1 LALYLTLTLS
11 ACGEGTGE
19 VQAARDLLVGAQQIA
34 LVFTEHVFIEA
45 LVGAGV
51 PQPHRVGG
59 DLIGEQQ
66 S

>member
-1 LALYLTLTLS
+1 LS
-11 ACGEGTGE
+11 
-19 VQAARDLLVGAQQIA
+19 
-34 LVFTEHVFIEA
+34 FTEHVFIEA

-66 S
+66 RSGGGAPKLKLHIHELQVPLGHIVR